1 MKILIA
7 PIKAPCRKES
17 ENEDIREQSVS
28 PFSTIVCKEAET
40 RAEGNARRRRSKEE
54 ERDEGSI
61 GCHPE
66 IAEVNFDGRPAQ
78 RGGGLVRRAL
88 SRAHERSRKAA
99 NEDEAREAGSPR
111 EKDGLKRDIE
121 AFGGFQGDGEAR
133 WQVRVIGD
141 DR

>member
-1 MKILIA
+1 M
-7 PIKAPCRKES
+7 
-17 ENEDIREQSVS
+17 
-28 PFSTIVCKEAET
+28 CKEAET

-54 ERDEGSI
+54 RGEGDI

-78 RGGGLVRRAL
+78 RRGLARRAL
-88 SRAHERSRKAA
+88 SRAHEASRKAA
-99 NEDEAREAGSPR
+99 NEDEAREKRARGRKP
-111 EKDGLKRDIE
+111 GQRDIG

-133 WQVRVIGD
+133 WQVRVIGG

>member
-1 MKILIA
+1 M
-7 PIKAPCRKES
+7 
-17 ENEDIREQSVS
+17 
-28 PFSTIVCKEAET
+28 CKEAET

-54 ERDEGSI
+54 EEKEGRGEGDI

-78 RGGGLVRRAL
+78 RGGLARRAL
-88 SRAHERSRKAA
+88 SLAHEASRKAA
-99 NEDEAREAGSPR
+99 NEDEAREAKRPR
-111 EKDGLKRDIE
+111 GRKTGKRDIG

-133 WQVRVIGD
+133 RQVRVIGG